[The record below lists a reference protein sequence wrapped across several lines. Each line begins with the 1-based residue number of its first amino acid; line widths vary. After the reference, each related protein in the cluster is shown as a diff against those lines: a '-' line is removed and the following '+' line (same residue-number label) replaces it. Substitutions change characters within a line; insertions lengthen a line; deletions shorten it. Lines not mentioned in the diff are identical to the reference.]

1 MAQAKNSLVASG
13 SNGKNPPLS
22 VALASN
28 GMQRMIGASFNGDKR
43 AMTKFTSNLMS
54 VYTANPLL
62 KDCKPVSI
70 VSAGLQCAALN
81 LSTSP
86 SLGEAWIIPYG
97 DQATFQIGKNGLVQ
111 LAIRSGQYL
120 DLDTI
125 EIHEGEYKGR
135 DKNTGKPKFEFIE
148 NEGQREKAPVIGY
161 LAYFELL
168 NGFKKSVYF
177 SKEKMLGWAARYSQ
191 AFDTEL
197 FKKYQTY
204 LETGTGMTDMELR
217 KCSSPWYNRF
227 DSMGE
232 KTVLKQLLTKW
243 GIKSTDLETAL
254 ESDEK
259 IAGSDGFSDAFET
272 QEATPMEADAVVQ
285 EVPKQAVADATT
297 KNAHPQ
303 RTADPFEAVFDP
315 NA

>member
-1 MAQAKNSLVASG
+1 MAVAKNSLVASG
-13 SNGKNPPLS
+13 NTGKNPPLS
-22 VALASN
+22 VALTSN

-62 KDCKPVSI
+62 KACEPVSI
-70 VSAGLQCAALN
+70 VAAGLQCAALN

-86 SLGEAWIIPYG
+86 ALGEAWIIPYG
-97 DQATFQIGKNGLVQ
+97 DKATFQIGKNGLVQ

-120 DLDTI
+120 DIDTI
-125 EIHEGEYKGR
+125 EIREGEYKGR
-135 DKNTGKPKFEFIE
+135 DKNTGKPKFEFVE
-148 NEGQREKAPVIGY
+148 DEEQREKLPVIGY

-191 AFDTEL
+191 AFDAGL
-197 FKKYQTY
+197 FQKYQVY
-204 LETGTGMTDMELR
+204 LETGEGMTDAELR

-254 ESDEK
+254 ENDEK
-259 IAGSDGFSDAFET
+259 VGGPDGFSDAFELHEDT
-272 QEATPMEADAVVQ
+272 VETPIPHTEEKPKQEAAETDS
-285 EVPKQAVADATT
+285 
-297 KNAHPQ
+297 
-303 RTADPFEAVFDP
+303 FFDP
-315 NA
+315 KA

>member
-62 KDCKPVSI
+62 KDCTPVSI

-97 DQATFQIGKNGLVQ
+97 DKATFQIGKNGLVQ

-148 NEGQREKAPVIGY
+148 NEVQREKAPVIGY
-161 LAYFELL
+161 LAYFEML
-168 NGFKKSVYF
+168 NGFKKRVYF

-243 GIKSTDLETAL
+243 GIKSTDLETAF
-254 ESDEK
+254 DD
-259 IAGSDGFSDAFET
+259 DGKVIDAARFSDAFET

-285 EVPKQAVADATT
+285 EAPKQAVAEATA